1 MTSIMRIVGAG
12 AITPIGVGVRQ
23 TDAAFRANLGGFRQS
38 SIIGEDNPT
47 VMALVPDDAIAAAMQ
62 SAAPLLRSPW
72 QTRLVALASVAL
84 AEAMPEAKD
93 PVLVML
99 GVPDARETSD
109 LPAAAVLWAALHR
122 VTGLPIDEQRSQLLP
137 LGRASMF
144 AAYRSAESACRQD
157 PTRIVVCGAVDSYA
171 DPDRVAREHGRKRT
185 LGGDLPNDGRALGE
199 AAGFLALQA
208 AEKRR
213 RESVEVLGGAMG
225 QDRGHRFGTEPARGE
240 GIADAIEQLRSHV
253 AISRPI
259 ATVWAGMTGES
270 FDAKQWGVAALR
282 HRDVFDPRVRIE
294 HPADRIG
301 DAGAGLGALLFVA
314 AQARLAR
321 AHRPGPA
328 LLWAAS
334 DHGAC
339 GCAVMRNEA
348 DFGA

>member
-1 MTSIMRIVGAG
+1 MTPIVRIVGAG
-12 AITPIGVGVRQ
+12 AVTPIGVGVRQ
-23 TDAAFRANLGGFRQS
+23 TDAALRANLGGFKQS
-38 SIIGEDNPT
+38 SILGEDNPT
-47 VMALVPDDAIAAAMQ
+47 VMALVPDDAIASAIET
-62 SAAPLLRSPW
+62 AAPLLRSPW
-72 QTRLVALASVAL
+72 HTRLAALASLAL

-99 GVPDARETSD
+99 GLPDAREISE

-122 VTGLPIDEQRSQLLP
+122 VTGLPIDEQRSQLFP

-144 AAYRSAESACRQD
+144 SAYRSAESACRQD
-157 PTRIVVCGAVDSYA
+157 PSRIVVCGAVDSYA
-171 DPDRVAREHGRKRT
+171 DPDRVAREHDRKRT
-185 LGGDLPNDGRALGE
+185 LGSDLPNDGRALGE
-199 AAGFLALQA
+199 AAGFLALQI

-213 RESVEVLGGAMG
+213 RDSVELLGGAMG
-225 QDRGHRFGTEPARGE
+225 QDGGHRFGTEPARGE
-240 GIADAIEQLRSHV
+240 GIADAIEQVRARV
-253 AISRPI
+253 AMSRPF

-282 HRDVFDPRVRIE
+282 HRDVFDARTRIE

-321 AHRPGPA
+321 THRPGPA

-348 DFGA
+348 DYGE